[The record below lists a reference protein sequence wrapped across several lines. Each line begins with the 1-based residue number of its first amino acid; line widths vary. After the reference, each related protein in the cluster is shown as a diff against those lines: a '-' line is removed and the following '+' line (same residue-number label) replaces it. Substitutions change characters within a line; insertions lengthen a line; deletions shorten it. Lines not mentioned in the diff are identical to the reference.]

1 MKRVVIAAAVAI
13 LLGAGLRAE
22 SGAKSSA
29 GWVTAEP
36 IGPVSVAAGQSATAA
51 LRFRVADGYHINSN
65 KPKSELLIPTEL
77 KLEAPVGMRISA
89 VSYPEGSEF
98 ALSFDPTEKLSVYSG
113 EFLVTAKLNA
123 LRGARAGSYPLNGVL
138 SYQACNDRACFP
150 PKKLPVSL
158 EVKITP
164 AP

>member
-1 MKRVVIAAAVAI
+1 MKKIFIALVTVI

-36 IGPVSVAAGQSATAA
+36 AAPLSVAAGQSATAT

-77 KLEAPVGMRISA
+77 KLDAPTGVR
-89 VSYPEGSEF
+89 VSGFTYPEGSEF

-113 EFLVTAKLNA
+113 EFVVTAKLSA
-123 LRGARAGSYPLNGVL
+123 LRSEEHTSELQSRVDLVCRL
-138 SYQACNDRACFP
+138 
-150 PKKLPVSL
+150 
-158 EVKITP
+158 
-164 AP
+164 

>member
-1 MKRVVIAAAVAI
+1 MKKIFIALVAI
-13 LLGAGLRAE
+13 LLSAGVRAE
-22 SGAKSSA
+22 IGAKSSA
-29 GWVTAEP
+29 GWVAAEP
-36 IGPVSVAAGQSATAA
+36 IGPVSVAAGQSATAT

-77 KLEAPVGMRISA
+77 KLEAPAGVRLGA

-98 ALSFDPTEKLSVYSG
+98 ALSFDPAEKLSVYSG
-113 EFLVTAKLNA
+113 EFVVTAKLTA

-164 AP
+164 AR

>member
-22 SGAKSSA
+22 SGVKSSA
-29 GWVTAEP
+29 GWVTTEP
-36 IGPVSVAAGQSATAA
+36 AAPVSIAAGKSTTAT

-77 KLEAPVGMRISA
+77 KLEAPAGIRLGA
-89 VSYPEGSEF
+89 VNYPEGSEF

-113 EFLVTAKLNA
+113 EFVVTAKLNA

-158 EVKITP
+158 EVKIT
-164 AP
+164 AAH

>member
-1 MKRVVIAAAVAI
+1 MKKIFVLVGAI
-13 LLGAGLRAE
+13 FLGATLSAE
-22 SGAKSSA
+22 SGKSV

-36 IGPVSVAAGQSATAA
+36 VARVSVAAGRAATVA

-65 KPKSELLIPTEL
+65 KPRSELLIPTEL
-77 KLEAPVGMRISA
+77 KLEAPAGVRIDTVA
-89 VSYPEGSEF
+89 YPEGSEF

-113 EFLVTAKLNA
+113 EFVVTAKLSA
-123 LRGARAGSYPLNGVL
+123 VRGAAAGSYPLSGVL

-158 EVKITP
+158 EVRITP
-164 AP
+164 AH

>member
-1 MKRVVIAAAVAI
+1 MKRVLITLAAAI
-13 LLGAGLRAE
+13 LFSAGLRAE

-36 IGPVSVAAGQSATAA
+36 AAPVSIAAGKSTTAT

-77 KLEAPVGMRISA
+77 KLEPPVGMRISA

-113 EFLVTAKLNA
+113 EFVVTAKLNA

-158 EVKITP
+158 EVRI
-164 AP
+164 AAR

>member
-1 MKRVVIAAAVAI
+1 M
-13 LLGAGLRAE
+13 
-22 SGAKSSA
+22 
-29 GWVTAEP
+29 
-36 IGPVSVAAGQSATAA
+36 AAGQSATAA

-98 ALSFDPTEKLSVYSG
+98 ALSFDLSEKLSVYSG
-113 EFLVTAKLNA
+113 EFVVTAKLNA

-158 EVKITP
+158 ELKITP
-164 AP
+164 AR

>member
-1 MKRVVIAAAVAI
+1 MNRVVIAVAAAI

-36 IGPVSVAAGQSATAA
+36 AGPVSVAAGQSATAA

-77 KLEAPVGMRISA
+77 KLEAPAGVRLGA

-113 EFLVTAKLNA
+113 EFVVTAKLNA
-123 LRGARAGSYPLNGVL
+123 LRGAAAGNYPLSGVL

-150 PKKLPVSL
+150 PKKFPVSL
-158 EVKITP
+158 EVKVR
-164 AP
+164 AR

>member
-1 MKRVVIAAAVAI
+1 E
-13 LLGAGLRAE
+13 GGGE
-22 SGAKSSA
+22 PSA

-36 IGPVSVAAGQSATAA
+36 GASGSVVAGQSTTAT

-77 KLEAPVGMRISA
+77 KLEAPAGMRISA

-113 EFLVTAKLNA
+113 EFVLTAELSA
-123 LRGARAGSYPLNGVL
+123 RRGARAGSYPLNGVL
-138 SYQACNDRACFP
+138 SYQAGNDLACF
-150 PKKLPVSL
+150 
-158 EVKITP
+158 
-164 AP
+164 

>member
-1 MKRVVIAAAVAI
+1 MKKIFIALVVVI
-13 LLGAGLRAE
+13 LLSAGVRAE
-22 SGAKSSA
+22 SAKSSV

-36 IGPVSVAAGQSATAA
+36 AAPVSIAAGKSTTAT

-77 KLEAPVGMRISA
+77 KLEAPAGVHLGA

-113 EFLVTAKLNA
+113 EFVVTAKLNA

-158 EVKITP
+158 EVRI
-164 AP
+164 AAR

>member
-22 SGAKSSA
+22 SGAKSLA
-29 GWVTAEP
+29 GWVTVEP
-36 IGPVSVAAGQSATAA
+36 AAPVSIAAGKSTTAT

-77 KLEAPVGMRISA
+77 KLEAPAGVRLGA

-113 EFLVTAKLNA
+113 EFVVTAKLNA

-158 EVKITP
+158 EVKITT
-164 AP
+164 AR

>member
-77 KLEAPVGMRISA
+77 KLEAPVGVRLSA

-98 ALSFDPTEKLSVYSG
+98 ALSFSVGSKLSTNSLPSG
-113 EFLVTAKLNA
+113 
-123 LRGARAGSYPLNGVL
+123 
-138 SYQACNDRACFP
+138 
-150 PKKLPVSL
+150 
-158 EVKITP
+158 
-164 AP
+164 

>member
-1 MKRVVIAAAVAI
+1 MKKIFIALAAAI
-13 LLGAGLRAE
+13 LLSVGVRAE
-22 SGAKSSA
+22 NGAKSSV

-36 IGPVSVAAGQSATAA
+36 IAPVSMAAGKSASVA

-77 KLEAPVGMRISA
+77 TLEAPVGVR
-89 VSYPEGSEF
+89 VSGFTYPEGSEF

-113 EFLVTAKLNA
+113 EFMVTAKLSA
-123 LRGARAGSYPLNGVL
+123 LRSAAAGRYPLNGVL

-164 AP
+164 AR

>member
-36 IGPVSVAAGQSATAA
+36 AAPVSVAAGKTATAT

-77 KLEAPVGMRISA
+77 KLEAPAGMRISA
-89 VSYPEGSEF
+89 GSYPEGS
-98 ALSFDPTEKLSVYSG
+98 AS
-113 EFLVTAKLNA
+113 A
-123 LRGARAGSYPLNGVL
+123 LRL
-138 SYQACNDRACFP
+138 
-150 PKKLPVSL
+150 
-158 EVKITP
+158 TP
-164 AP
+164 T

>member
-1 MKRVVIAAAVAI
+1 MKKIFIALVAVI
-13 LLGAGLRAE
+13 LLSAGVRAE

-36 IGPVSVAAGQSATAA
+36 AAPVSIAAGKSTTAT

-77 KLEAPVGMRISA
+77 KLEPPVGMRISA

-113 EFLVTAKLNA
+113 EFVVTAKLNA

-158 EVKITP
+158 EVRI
-164 AP
+164 AAR